1 MKTRRKTHE
10 ADPKR
15 RGDRNMAPRPE
26 GSPVST
32 PRTRSPVKGVRTGG
46 VTCSGPDAL
55 SMLSML
61 AEVASVTLHTD
72 PSVTDTAVAA
82 KTKASNSGNRKPSE
96 YEVLTLEQVS
106 NMTDNLL
113 VKLFSDFESNE
124 MWRRFTYT
132 CRMLPAACSQFF
144 QSFGSEHKAR
154 AGMKAHLLS
163 HLKSL
168 LEVHNSEQSRQN
180 YILESVPA
188 RKRRLCEQESST
200 TKRRGASVSNRTTKL
215 SATPKTPTRGGE
227 NSRSRKAVHMT
238 PEKENDSK
246 RKIAVF
252 SKEHKKM
259 EVATSYLQADN
270 IKKEN
275 KSLQEIPRNETKPKR
290 KLETSRDSRTRAKK
304 IKAVVPEGPLQNDD
318 MNNNNNNNGD
328 MKMEVKSELEEG
340 NPPMQQAVSHDHG
353 YLKANPSLKA
363 ESTACRAFTPSEQY
377 SLEDSQQGHHQQL
390 PQVSGIVE
398 ESAGISMSGKEI
410 PSRED
415 HSTLLH
421 EHMNQ
426 ELQGGIMAQD
436 SGSSSTPLPV
446 VGCEVEFT
454 PDQQYKVMRS
464 ADLPVVYDHNNPPS
478 NIQTVSRII
487 ERDEYKVR
495 KKPKGRA
502 KFIGQSKVEKEMA
515 LKLITEIR
523 SLPVMALD
531 TLECKICHPP
541 RLFTAPS
548 TLLSHYRSHAGIR
561 PYECRIC
568 EAVFTRQHSLNYHM
582 LIHTNQTRFTC
593 VDCGRK
599 FRHPSHFKEHRRR
612 HTGESPYECSDCLM
626 RFKTRNTYKRH
637 LRTRH
642 GKLLTTQGAIIILS
656 QEEADRMKKT
666 QGRKPRRPRQP
677 LQIISPEAAAQM
689 EEEQIWTDFE
699 EGEREEE
706 EEEEDDEEEEEEEEE
721 EASQLE
727 NAHKRK
733 EIPKGSPSNISSGLV
748 STVGVQQI
756 ANGKTGLFIR
766 PKKISVS
773 KSKGKT
779 NIEKEKI
786 ADQSAEMKVEIQTN
800 EASFVEEER
809 VEEEVV
815 TEEVNMDD
823 LRTYVFQPPP
833 EHNTLP
839 KVNIRSTWNTI
850 NIDLKDLEKATEN
863 VVTETIPENESEV
876 AGFENSQVIAQVP
889 EQAMNQASE
898 ECTDFTSDNVLPEEV
913 ITICAGEENT
923 GDGIPTAGSQ
933 TSGGTQGGKPPDWFT
948 VKKPLKCYGRPS
960 YSILEPNSSV
970 FSAGGP
976 TSGTNKANP
985 QTSPSGRWVYL
996 VEYIQGQDGRL
1007 AKVYRGSASLVNRNN
1022 QNLGVEV
1029 PASSSGNVT
1038 IRAPV
1043 NRDNAKVAVMSS
1055 TVTSTP
1061 PAVCISNSVVK
1072 TSGKLVMQTGN
1083 GEYGKSSSTAG
1094 SSTVP
1099 SHILSKP
1106 NNQSTHGQDA
1116 NDRVVINKQVVNNV
1130 VVNNHI
1136 VKNGSIVSVSCGE
1149 HSQMPLS
1156 CSPQP
1161 VVLAAGPVS
1170 SDSSSSED
1178 HLRSQGHQIL
1188 STHNLAGKSQDM
1200 LATETKCQEVTHHAF
1215 NGNQKNQVFEGHSV
1229 DHLVTVDNEVLLE
1242 NVEIIESMDPG
1253 TAVNVTVTGIIE
1265 SNSIDEE
1272 ELPVEYNT
1280 KSQMQVPRRT
1290 DLSPSSSVS
1299 NTSRV
1304 KVEEVRHG
1312 ESRLVEARGEMMDNF
1327 LNPHSV
1333 NQSECKV
1340 PSSPDSRTS
1349 AQSSKMLDTPQ
1360 SSSEQVSSVHG
1371 INSIAT
1377 MSSSAL
1383 MPAAVQI

>member
-1 MKTRRKTHE
+1 MPLFLASSVQGEETWQRRRPGPPREAPPSPSSRQVSKWTNGMKTRRKTHE
-10 ADPKR
+10 VDPKR
-15 RGDRNMAPRPE
+15 KGDRNMAPRPE

-168 LEVHNSEQSRQN
+168 LDVHTSEQSRQN

-200 TKRRGASVSNRTTKL
+200 TKRRGASVSSRTTKL

-246 RKIAVF
+246 RKIGVF

-259 EVATSYLQADN
+259 EVATSFLQTDN
-270 IKKEN
+270 IKKES

-304 IKAVVPEGPLQNDD
+304 IKAVVSESPLENDD
-318 MNNNNNNNGD
+318 MNNNNNNNNGD
-328 MKMEVKSELEEG
+328 VKMEVKSELEEDH
-340 NPPMQQAVSHDHG
+340 PPMQQAVSHDHG
-353 YLKANPSLKA
+353 YLKASPSLKA
-363 ESTACRAFTPSEQY
+363 EATACRVFTPNEQY
-377 SLEDSQQGHHQQL
+377 SSEDSQQGHHQHL

-398 ESAGISMSGKEI
+398 ESAGISMAGKEV

-677 LQIISPEAAAQM
+677 LQII
-689 EEEQIWTDFE
+689 
-699 EGEREEE
+699 
-706 EEEEDDEEEEEEEEE
+706 
-721 EASQLE
+721 
-727 NAHKRK
+727 K
-733 EIPKGSPSNISSGLV
+733 
-748 STVGVQQI
+748 
-756 ANGKTGLFIR
+756 
-766 PKKISVS
+766 
-773 KSKGKT
+773 
-779 NIEKEKI
+779 
-786 ADQSAEMKVEIQTN
+786 
-800 EASFVEEER
+800 
-809 VEEEVV
+809 
-815 TEEVNMDD
+815 
-823 LRTYVFQPPP
+823 
-833 EHNTLP
+833 
-839 KVNIRSTWNTI
+839 
-850 NIDLKDLEKATEN
+850 
-863 VVTETIPENESEV
+863 TIPENESEV
-876 AGFENSQVIAQVP
+876 AGFENSQIIAQVP
-889 EQAMNQASE
+889 EQAMNQVSE

-933 TSGGTQGGKPPDWFT
+933 TNGGTQG
-948 VKKPLKCYGRPS
+948 V
-960 YSILEPNSSV
+960 
-970 FSAGGP
+970 GGS
-976 TSGTNKANP
+976 TSGANRANP

-1022 QNLGVEV
+1022 QNVGVEV
-1029 PASSSGNVT
+1029 PASSSSNVMM
-1038 IRAPV
+1038 RAPV
-1043 NRDNAKVAVMSS
+1043 NRDNAKVTVMSS
-1055 TVTSTP
+1055 TVTSPP

-1072 TSGKLVMQTGN
+1072 TPGKLVVQAGN
-1083 GEYGKSSSTAG
+1083 GEYGKASSTAG

-1099 SHILSKP
+1099 SHVLSKP
-1106 NNQSTHGQDA
+1106 NNQSNHGQDA

-1149 HSQMPLS
+1149 HSQMPVS
-1156 CSPQP
+1156 CCPQP
-1161 VVLAAGPVS
+1161 VVLAAGPAYS
-1170 SDSSSSED
+1170 GSSSSED

-1188 STHNLAGKSQDM
+1188 PTQNLAGKSQDM
-1200 LATETKCQEVTHHAF
+1200 FATGTKCQEVAHHAV
-1215 NGNQKNQVFEGHSV
+1215 NGNLKDQVFEGHSV
-1229 DHLVTVDNEVLLE
+1229 DHLVTVDDGVLLE

-1265 SNSIDEE
+1265 SNSIGRE
-1272 ELPVEYNT
+1272 ELPGEYNT
-1280 KSQMQVPRRT
+1280 ESQMQVPRRAEM
-1290 DLSPSSSVS
+1290 SQSSSVS

-1312 ESRLVEARGEMMDNF
+1312 DSPLVEAGGELMDNF
-1327 LNPHSV
+1327 LNQHSA
-1333 NQSECKV
+1333 NQSECEV
-1340 PSSPDSRTS
+1340 SSSPDHRTL
-1349 AQSSKMLDTPQ
+1349 AQSSKVLDAPQ
-1360 SSSEQVSSVHG
+1360 SSSEQVSSIHG